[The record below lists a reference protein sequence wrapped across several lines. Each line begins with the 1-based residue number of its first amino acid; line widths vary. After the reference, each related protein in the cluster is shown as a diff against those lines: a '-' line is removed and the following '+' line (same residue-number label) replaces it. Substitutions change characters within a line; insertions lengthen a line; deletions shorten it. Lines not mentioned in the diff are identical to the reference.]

1 MSISNDSVD
10 IIVNPEKVTIE
21 VQDENQVVQVTS
33 ESIIVQVNS
42 ILSTGTDGSWIIGE
56 TPNGDIDGQNATFT
70 SLQNFEPLT
79 VDVILNSTIQTYG
92 IDYITTGTNTIILNV
107 APVVGDI
114 LRLNYKLG

>member
-42 ILSTGTDGSWIIGE
+42 LLTLGGESSVIGE
-56 TPNGDIDGQNATFT
+56 TPNGAINGQNATFT

>member
-1 MSISNDSVD
+1 MSLSSDSVD
-10 IIVNPEKVTIE
+10 IFVNPEKVTIE
-21 VQDENQVVQVTS
+21 VQDENQIVEVTS

-42 ILSTGTDGSWIIGE
+42 LLTLGGETSVIGE
-56 TPNGDIDGQNATFT
+56 TPNGAINGQNATFT

-79 VDVILNSTIQTYG
+79 VDVILNSTVQTYG

>member
-21 VQDENQVVQVTS
+21 LQDDIQSIFVNA
-33 ESIIVQVNS
+33 ESITVQTNS
-42 ILSTGTDGSWIIGE
+42 LLTTGGE
-56 TPNGDIDGQNATFT
+56 SSVVGEAPAGTINGQNATFT

-92 IDYITTGTNTIILNV
+92 VDYYTTGTSTIILNV

>member
-1 MSISNDSVD
+1 MSLSSESVD

-21 VQDENQVVQVTS
+21 VQDENQIVQVTS

-42 ILSTGTDGSWIIGE
+42 LLTLGGESSVIGE
-56 TPNGDIDGQNATFT
+56 TPNGAINGQNATFT

-79 VDVILNSTIQTYG
+79 VDVILNSTVQTYG

>member
-1 MSISNDSVD
+1 MSLGSENVD

-21 VQDENQVVQVTS
+21 VQDENQIVQVTS

-42 ILSTGTDGSWIIGE
+42 LLTLGGESSVIGE
-56 TPNGDIDGQNATFT
+56 TPNGAINGQNATFT

-79 VDVILNSTIQTYG
+79 VDVILNSTVQTYG
-92 IDYITTGTNTIILNV
+92 IDYITTGTNTITLNV

>member
-1 MSISNDSVD
+1 MSLSSESVD

-21 VQDENQVVQVTS
+21 VQDENQIVQVTS

-42 ILSTGTDGSWIIGE
+42 LLTLGGETSVIGE
-56 TPNGDIDGQNATFT
+56 TPNGAINGQNATFT

-79 VDVILNSTIQTYG
+79 VDVILNSTVQTYG

>member
-1 MSISNDSVD
+1 MSISSESVD

-21 VQDENQVVQVTS
+21 VQDENQIVQVTS

-42 ILSTGTDGSWIIGE
+42 LLTLGGESSVIGE
-56 TPNGDIDGQNATFT
+56 TPNGAINGQNATFT

-79 VDVILNSTIQTYG
+79 VDVILNSTVQTYG